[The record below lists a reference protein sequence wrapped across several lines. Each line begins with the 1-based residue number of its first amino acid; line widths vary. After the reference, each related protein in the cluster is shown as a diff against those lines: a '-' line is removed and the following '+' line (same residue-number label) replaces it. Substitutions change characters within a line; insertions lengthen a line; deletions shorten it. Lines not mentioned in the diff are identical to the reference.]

1 MANLFTTNKNAPG
14 IVAKLMA
21 KMLADKVQFVKA
33 IDKEDAGTFG
43 ESFKSVQSGDTIY
56 VNKPARF
63 NIRTGSTYAAQDV
76 VEEKVALTINNKLG
90 VDVTVSSN
98 ELATDIALK
107 SWAKRVLDPAASR
120 LAQEVERVTLVQAV
134 NGTSNFVGTPG
145 TPVNAFLT
153 YMQAGQKLDEYLAP
167 MDDKRKV
174 LINPAANTASVDA
187 LKGLFQSSA
196 QIAEQYKTG
205 YMGTTA
211 GFDFMRNNLLPSV
224 TNGTASGAIT
234 VTTTS
239 LEGATT
245 LALTGTGTQTLTVG
259 QVFTIQN
266 VFAVHPITKVTQT
279 YLAQFTVQA
288 LATASGGAYTGVT
301 FTVGGANYVRAS
313 NVATGAVGLQNVNA
327 LPQGSATVTLVSGTA
342 STAYANNIAFHPSAM
357 RFCSV
362 PLIMPDDVNFKAQE
376 TVDGVTVRVIQQ
388 YQISDDTLP
397 MRFDVLFGAAVVR
410 PEWMC
415 RLTN

>member
-1 MANLFTTNKNAPG
+1 MANVFNTNKNLPG
-14 IVAKLMA
+14 IAAKLMA

-33 IDKEDAGTFG
+33 IDKEDETTF
-43 ESFKSVQSGDTIY
+43 SQNFKSVQPGDTIQIT
-56 VNKPARF
+56 KPARF
-63 NIRTGSTYAAQDV
+63 NIRTGSTFAAQDI
-76 VEEKVALTINNKLG
+76 VEEKVPLVINNKIG
-90 VDVTVSSN
+90 VDVTASSN
-98 ELATDIALK
+98 DIATDFAIK
-107 SWAKRVLDPAASR
+107 SWAKRVVDPAASR
-120 LAQEVERVTLVQAV
+120 IAQEVERLVLAQAV
-134 NGTSNFVGTPG
+134 NATSNLVGTAG

-153 YMQAGQKLDEYLAP
+153 YMQATQKLDEYLAP
-167 MDDKRKV
+167 MDDTRKV

-187 LKGLFQSSA
+187 LKGLFQSSE
-196 QIAEQYKTG
+196 QIAKQYKTG

-211 GFDFMRNNLLPSV
+211 GFDFMRNNLLPAV
-224 TNGTASGAIT
+224 ANGTATGAIT

-245 LALTGTGTQTLTVG
+245 LALTGTGVQTILTG

-279 YLAQFTVQA
+279 YLAQFV
-288 LATASGGAYTGVT
+288 ATGNFTAIAGAYTGVT
-301 FTVGGANYVRAS
+301 FSVAGESYVRAS

-327 LPQGSATVTLVSGTA
+327 LPQGGATVTLVGSA
-342 STAYANNIAFHPSAM
+342 STSYTQNIAFHPSAM

-376 TVDGVTVRVIQQ
+376 TVDGITVRVIQQ

-397 MRFDVLFGAAVVR
+397 MRFDILFGAAAVR
-410 PEWMC
+410 PEWMV